1 MFRVVFSALAVI
13 ICAPN
18 LLHSAAQNISVIETD
33 AKYAV
38 IMDHDSGEILFSKR
52 GDEPMVPASMTKIMT
67 AQVVFE
73 RLATGELALADR
85 FTVSE
90 NAWRKGNS
98 ASGGST
104 MFLEPGDTPTIAEL
118 LRGVVVVSGND
129 ACITLAEGISGSEDA
144 FAREMTMIA
153 HERGLSSANF
163 KNASGLYHPEHV
175 ISAVDLAKLAK
186 IQIDD
191 FPELYAIYTEGK
203 YTWNN
208 ISQTN
213 RNPILGKRGVDGLK
227 TGHLSA
233 SGYGLIASAERD
245 GKRRT
250 IVINGLESEAARA
263 READRLM
270 RQAFNAFE
278 TRTLAADGRMLAEL
292 PVALG
297 TSTKIGVAIAE
308 PITMTGHKRAF
319 PRATAEIVYQAP
331 LRAPIVKGDE
341 VADLIV
347 NVDGKAPVT
356 VPLIAMSSSERLG
369 FFGKAIA
376 GLSAMM
382 EN

>member
-1 MFRVVFSALAVI
+1 MFRAIIAVLAISVAAPFSLAQDV
-13 ICAPN
+13 
-18 LLHSAAQNISVIETD
+18 SVIETD
-33 AKYAV
+33 AEFAV
-38 IMDHDSGEILFSKR
+38 IMDHDTGEILFSKR

-73 RLATGELALADR
+73 RLASGEYALADR

-118 LRGVVVVSGND
+118 LRGIIVVSGND
-129 ACITLAEGISGSEDA
+129 ACIALAEGISGSEEA
-144 FAREMTMIA
+144 FAREMTAIA

-163 KNASGLYHPEHV
+163 KNSSGLYHKDQV
-175 ISAVDLAKLAK
+175 ISPIDLARLAK
-186 IQIDD
+186 IQIDE
-191 FPELYAIYTEGK
+191 FPELYAIYTEEE
-203 YTWNN
+203 YTWNA
-208 ISQTN
+208 IQQTN

-233 SGYGLIASAERD
+233 SGYGLVASAERD

-278 TRTLAADGRMLAEL
+278 TRSIEANGKVLGNL
-292 PVALG
+292 PVSLG
-297 TSTKIGVAIAE
+297 TSTEISVTLKD
-308 PITMTGHKRAF
+308 PITITAHKRAF
-319 PRATAEIVYQAP
+319 PKAVSEIVYDAP
-331 LRAPIVKGDE
+331 LLAPIMEGEEIAHLVI
-341 VADLIV
+341 A
-347 NVDGKAPVT
+347 VDGKKPIVA
-356 VPLIAMSSSERLG
+356 PLIAVNGSDRLS
-369 FFGKAIA
+369 FFGKAVA
-376 GLSAMM
+376 GLSALM
-382 EN
+382 ESE

>member
-191 FPELYAIYTEGK
+191 FPELYAIYTEEK

>member
-1 MFRVVFSALAVI
+1 MLMRLMLTLSCLVLVLPPATGQEL
-13 ICAPN
+13 
-18 LLHSAAQNISVIETD
+18 SVIETD
-33 AKYAV
+33 AEYAV
-38 IMDHDSGEILFSKR
+38 IMDHDTGEILFSKR
-52 GDEPMVPASMTKIMT
+52 GSEPMVPASMTKVMT
-67 AQVVFE
+67 AQVVFD

-90 NAWRKGNS
+90 NAWRKGNA

-104 MFLEPGDTPTIAEL
+104 MFLEPGDTPTVAEL

-144 FAREMTMIA
+144 FAREMTAIA
-153 HERGLSSANF
+153 QERGLSSANF
-163 KNASGLYHPEHV
+163 KNASGLYHKDHV

-186 IQIDD
+186 IQIDE
-191 FPELYAIYTEGK
+191 FPDMYAIYTEEE
-203 YTWNN
+203 YMWNG
-208 ISQTN
+208 IRQRN

-233 SGYGLIASAERD
+233 SGYGLVASAERG

-250 IVINGLESEAARA
+250 IVINGLETEAARA

-278 TRTLAADGRMLAEL
+278 TRTVVANGELLAEL
-292 PVALG
+292 PVSLG
-297 TSTKIGVAIAE
+297 TNTKVGVALPETISLTA
-308 PITMTGHKRAF
+308 HKRAF
-319 PRATAEIVYQAP
+319 PKASAQVVYDGP
-331 LRAPIVKGDE
+331 LKAPIAKGDE
-341 VADLIV
+341 IARLVV
-347 NVDGKAPVT
+347 NVDGKE
-356 VPLIAMSSSERLG
+356 PLIYPLVATNSSERLG
-369 FFGKAIA
+369 FFGRAIA

>member
-1 MFRVVFSALAVI
+1 MIRAIIAVSIFVFT
-13 ICAPN
+13 APF
-18 LLHSAAQNISVIETD
+18 SVSQDVSVIETD
-33 AKYAV
+33 AEYAV
-38 IMDHDSGEILFSKR
+38 IMDHDTGEVLFSKR

-73 RLATGELALADR
+73 RLASGELALADR

-118 LRGVVVVSGND
+118 LRGVIVVSGND
-129 ACITLAEGISGSEDA
+129 ACIALAEGISGSEDA
-144 FAREMTMIA
+144 FAREMTA
-153 HERGLSSANF
+153 VAQERGLSSANF
-163 KNASGLYHPEHV
+163 KNSSGLYHKDQV
-175 ISAVDLAKLAK
+175 ISPIDLARLAK
-186 IQIDD
+186 IQIDE
-191 FPELYAIYTEGK
+191 FPELYAIYTEEE

-208 ISQTN
+208 IQQSN

-233 SGYGLIASAERD
+233 SGYGLVASAERD

-250 IVINGLESEAARA
+250 IVINGLQSEAARA

-278 TRTLAADGRMLAEL
+278 TRTIEANGRVLADL

-297 TSTKIGVAIAE
+297 TSTAISVKLKD
-308 PITMTGHKRAF
+308 PITVTAHKRAF
-319 PRATAEIVYQAP
+319 PKATSEIIYEGP
-331 LRAPIVKGDE
+331 LRAPISEGDE
-341 VADLIV
+341 IARLVV
-347 NVDGKAPVT
+347 TVDGKKPIVA
-356 VPLIAMSSSERLG
+356 PLIAVNGSERLS
-369 FFGKAIA
+369 FFGKAVA
-376 GLSAMM
+376 GLSALM
-382 EN
+382 EGE

>member
-1 MFRVVFSALAVI
+1 MLRALLAAVLIAVLAPFSI
-13 ICAPN
+13 
-18 LLHSAAQNISVIETD
+18 AQDISVIETD
-33 AKYAV
+33 AEYAV

-52 GDEPMVPASMTKIMT
+52 GDEPMIPASMTKIMT

-73 RLATGELALADR
+73 RLATGEYALADR

-118 LRGVVVVSGND
+118 LRGVIVVSGND
-129 ACITLAEGISGSEDA
+129 ACITLAEGISGSEEA
-144 FAREMTMIA
+144 FAREMTAIA
-153 HERGLSSANF
+153 KERGLNSATF
-163 KNASGLYHPEHV
+163 KNASGLYADGHV
-175 ISAVDLAKLAK
+175 ISAIDLARLAK

-191 FPELYAIYTEGK
+191 FPELYSIYTEEE
-203 YTWNN
+203 YTWND
-208 ISQTN
+208 IRQTN

-227 TGHLSA
+227 TGHLEA
-233 SGYGLIASAERD
+233 SGYGLVASAERD

-250 IVINGLESEAARA
+250 IVINGLKDEAARA

-278 TRTLAADGRMLAEL
+278 TRTIEADGRVLGNL

-297 TSTKIGVAIAE
+297 TSTVISVALKD
-308 PITMTGHKRAF
+308 PITVTAHKRAF
-319 PRATAEIVYQAP
+319 PKAKSEIVYDGP
-331 LRAPIVKGDE
+331 LRAPIIQGEEIARLV
-341 VADLIV
+341 VQ
-347 NVDGKAPVT
+347 VDGKKPIIAPLVAVNST
-356 VPLIAMSSSERLG
+356 DRLS
-369 FFGKAIA
+369 FFGKAVA
-376 GLSAMM
+376 GLSAIM

>member
-1 MFRVVFSALAVI
+1 MLPRLFMAVSFIWVLAFT
-13 ICAPN
+13 AT
-18 LLHSAAQNISVIETD
+18 AQDVSVIETD
-33 AKYAV
+33 ADFAV
-38 IMDHDSGEILFSKR
+38 IMDHDSGELLFSKR
-52 GDEPMVPASMTKIMT
+52 GSEPMIPASMTKIMT
-67 AQVVFE
+67 AQVVFD

-90 NAWRKGNS
+90 NAWRKGNA

-118 LRGVVVVSGND
+118 LRGVIVVSGND
-129 ACITLAEGISGSEDA
+129 ACITLAEGISGTEDA
-144 FAREMTMIA
+144 FAREMTAIA
-153 HERGLSSANF
+153 QERGLTSANF
-163 KNASGLYHPEHV
+163 KNASGLYDEDHV
-175 ISAVDLAKLAK
+175 ISAVDLARLAK

-191 FPELYAIYTEGK
+191 FPEMYAIYTEEE

-208 ISQTN
+208 IRQSN

-227 TGHLSA
+227 TGHLSI
-233 SGYGLIASAERD
+233 SGYGLVASAERG

-278 TRTLAADGRMLAEL
+278 TRTVEADGRLLAEL

-297 TSTKIGVAIAE
+297 TKTEIGVALAE
-308 PITMTGHKRAF
+308 PFSVTAHKRAF
-319 PRATAEIVYQAP
+319 PKSSSQIVYDAP
-331 LRAPIVKGDE
+331 LKAPISEGEE
-341 VADLIV
+341 VARLIV
-347 NVDGKAPVT
+347 NVDGKEPQIF
-356 VPLIAMSSSERLG
+356 PLVATSSSERLG
-369 FFGKAIA
+369 FFGRAIA

>member
-1 MFRVVFSALAVI
+1 MLRAMFAAVVFVVA
-13 ICAPN
+13 APF
-18 LLHSAAQNISVIETD
+18 SIAQDISVIETD
-33 AKYAV
+33 AEFAV
-38 IMDHDSGEILFSKR
+38 IMDHDTGEVLFSKR

-67 AQVVFE
+67 AQVVFD
-73 RLATGELALADR
+73 RLASGEYALADR

-90 NAWRKGNS
+90 NAWRKGNA

-118 LRGVVVVSGND
+118 LRGVIVVSGND
-129 ACITLAEGISGSEDA
+129 ACIVLAEGISGSEDA
-144 FAREMTMIA
+144 FAREMTAVA
-153 HERGLSSANF
+153 HERGLKSANF
-163 KNASGLYHPEHV
+163 KNASGLYAENHV
-175 ISAVDLAKLAK
+175 ISAIDLARLAK
-186 IQIDD
+186 IQIDE
-191 FPELYAIYTEGK
+191 FPELYAIYTEEE
-203 YTWNN
+203 YTWNG
-208 ISQTN
+208 IRQTN

-233 SGYGLIASAERD
+233 SGYGLVASAERD

-250 IVINGLESEAARA
+250 IVINGLPDEASRA

-278 TRTLAADGRMLAEL
+278 TRSVEADGKVLAEL

-297 TSTKIGVAIAE
+297 SATTIGVALQESFEVTA
-308 PITMTGHKRAF
+308 HKRAF
-319 PRATAEIVYQAP
+319 PRATSEIVFEGP
-331 LRAPIVKGDE
+331 LRAPIKRGDE
-341 VADLIV
+341 VARLVISI
-347 NVDGKAPVT
+347 DGKKPIVS
-356 VPLIAMSSSERLG
+356 PLIAMNGADRLG

>member
-1 MFRVVFSALAVI
+1 MAVSFIWVLAFT
-13 ICAPN
+13 AT
-18 LLHSAAQNISVIETD
+18 AQDVSVIETD
-33 AKYAV
+33 ADFAV
-38 IMDHDSGEILFSKR
+38 IMDHDSGELLFSKR
-52 GDEPMVPASMTKIMT
+52 GSEPMIPASMTKIMT
-67 AQVVFE
+67 AQVVFD

-90 NAWRKGNS
+90 NAWRKGNA

-118 LRGVVVVSGND
+118 LRGVIVVSGND
-129 ACITLAEGISGSEDA
+129 ACITLAEGISGTEAA
-144 FAREMTMIA
+144 FAREMTAIA
-153 HERGLSSANF
+153 QERGLTSANF
-163 KNASGLYHPEHV
+163 KNASGLYDEDHV
-175 ISAVDLAKLAK
+175 ISAVDLARLAK

-191 FPELYAIYTEGK
+191 FPEMYAIYTEEE

-208 ISQTN
+208 IRQSN

-227 TGHLSA
+227 TGHLSI
-233 SGYGLIASAERD
+233 SGYGLVASAERG

-278 TRTLAADGRMLAEL
+278 TRTVEADGRLLAEL

-297 TSTKIGVAIAE
+297 TKTEIGVALAE
-308 PITMTGHKRAF
+308 PFSVTAHKRAF
-319 PRATAEIVYQAP
+319 PKSSSQIVYDAP
-331 LRAPIVKGDE
+331 LKAPISEGEE
-341 VADLIV
+341 VARLIV
-347 NVDGKAPVT
+347 NVDGKEPQIF
-356 VPLIAMSSSERLG
+356 PLVATSSSERLG
-369 FFGKAIA
+369 FFGRAIA

>member
-1 MFRVVFSALAVI
+1 MLRALLAVVLMAVL
-13 ICAPN
+13 APFS
-18 LLHSAAQNISVIETD
+18 LAQDISVIETD
-33 AKYAV
+33 AEYAV

-52 GDEPMVPASMTKIMT
+52 GDEPMIPASMTKIMT

-73 RLATGELALADR
+73 RLATGEYALADR

-118 LRGVVVVSGND
+118 LRGVIVVSGND
-129 ACITLAEGISGSEDA
+129 ACITLAEGISGSEEA
-144 FAREMTMIA
+144 FAREMTAIA
-153 HERGLSSANF
+153 KERGLNSATF
-163 KNASGLYHPEHV
+163 KNASGLYADGHV
-175 ISAVDLAKLAK
+175 ISAIDLARLAK

-191 FPELYAIYTEGK
+191 FPELYSIYTEEE
-203 YTWNN
+203 YTWND
-208 ISQTN
+208 IRQTN

-227 TGHLSA
+227 TGHLEA
-233 SGYGLIASAERD
+233 SGYGLVASAERD

-250 IVINGLESEAARA
+250 IVINGLKDEAARA

-278 TRTLAADGRMLAEL
+278 TRTIEADGRVLGNL

-297 TSTKIGVAIAE
+297 TSTVISVALE
-308 PITMTGHKRAF
+308 DPITVTAHKRAF
-319 PRATAEIVYQAP
+319 PKAKSEIVYDGP
-331 LRAPIVKGDE
+331 LRAPIIQGEEIARLV
-341 VADLIV
+341 VQ
-347 NVDGKAPVT
+347 VDGKKPIIA
-356 VPLIAMSSSERLG
+356 PLIAVNSTDSLS
-369 FFGKAIA
+369 FFGKAVA
-376 GLSAMM
+376 GLSAIM

>member
-1 MFRVVFSALAVI
+1 MLRALLAAVLMAVLAPFSLA
-13 ICAPN
+13 
-18 LLHSAAQNISVIETD
+18 QDISVIETD
-33 AKYAV
+33 AEYAV

-52 GDEPMVPASMTKIMT
+52 GDEPMIPASMTKIMT

-73 RLATGELALADR
+73 RLATGEFALADR

-118 LRGVVVVSGND
+118 LRGVIVVSGND
-129 ACITLAEGISGSEDA
+129 ACITLAEGISGSEEA
-144 FAREMTMIA
+144 FAREMTAIA
-153 HERGLSSANF
+153 KERGLNSATF
-163 KNASGLYHPEHV
+163 KNASGLYADGHV
-175 ISAVDLAKLAK
+175 ISAIDLARLAK

-191 FPELYAIYTEGK
+191 FPELYSIYTEEE
-203 YTWNN
+203 YTWND
-208 ISQTN
+208 IRQTN

-227 TGHLSA
+227 TGHLEA
-233 SGYGLIASAERD
+233 SGYGLVASAERD

-250 IVINGLESEAARA
+250 IVINGLKDEAARA

-278 TRTLAADGRMLAEL
+278 TRTIEADGRVLGNL

-297 TSTKIGVAIAE
+297 TSTVISVALE
-308 PITMTGHKRAF
+308 DPITVTAHKRAF
-319 PRATAEIVYQAP
+319 PKAKSEIVYDGP
-331 LRAPIVKGDE
+331 LRAPIIQGEEIARLV
-341 VADLIV
+341 VQ
-347 NVDGKAPVT
+347 VDGKKPIIA
-356 VPLIAMSSSERLG
+356 PLIAVNSTDSLS
-369 FFGKAIA
+369 FFGKAVA
-376 GLSAMM
+376 GLSAIM